1 MDLFHPV
8 EVQWVV
14 EQISSSELSYFRLVS
29 FLEANVAYCI
39 SWNDGT
45 VYRRGVR
52 AIAFH
57 ACHHVG
63 GEAMAVFTSHAVLYT
78 EVVLDGHEIQVMS
91 VTDILQW
98 LNAVHAYFEPATVMV
113 PTGPCLT
120 ELFKISETVGATP
133 FYHHFFM
140 EW

>member
-8 EVQWVV
+8 EVQWVI
-14 EQISSSELSYFRLVS
+14 EQISSSVMSYFCLVS

-78 EVVLDGHEIQVMS
+78 EVVFDGHEIQVVS

-98 LNAVHAYFEPATVMV
+98 LDTVHTHSESAIVMV
-113 PTGPCLT
+113 LTGPSIT
-120 ELFKISETVGATP
+120 KLFKIGETIGATP
-133 FYHHFFM
+133 FHRHFFI